1 MPVLA
6 WITLAATGTIALTVD
21 LVWSRRT
28 RSSDVRAA
36 LVAAV
41 LWTVAGVAFAGAVA
55 AFGGVA
61 TAGRYL
67 TVFSLERVLSLDNV
81 AVFAAVFAAIAVPAA
96 RQGRVLTGGLLGALV
111 LRVGF
116 IAAGLALVGAA
127 HALLLVFGLIL
138 IGAGAGMLR
147 QSRQSRQS
155 RPGGDGRDTAHAPST
170 LRWLPDGLRQHPES
184 MALAAVILADVAFAA
199 DSILAAFAVTTS
211 AYPIVAANVFA
222 VLGLRPLYVVL
233 THALERFRLLRPGI
247 GVLLGLIGVEL
258 VLEPFVAVPAWVTL
272 AVVVGCVGVAVGLS
286 LAEERGM
293 TLMRLARKFGVTLG
307 GGVLLLAGVAMLV
320 LPGPGILVII
330 AGLAVLATEYAWA
343 KRPLDVMRARAR
355 RLRERVGR

>member
-1 MPVLA
+1 MPALA
-6 WITLAATGTIALTVD
+6 WFTLAATGTAALAVD
-21 LVWSRRT
+21 LLWSRRT
-28 RSSDVRAA
+28 GSSEVRAA

-41 LWTVAGVAFAGAVA
+41 VWTVTGVGFAAVVAG
-55 AFGGVA
+55 FGGGA
-61 TAGRYL
+61 QAGRYL

-96 RQGRVLTGGLLGALV
+96 HRGRVLTGGLLGALV

-127 HALLLVFGLIL
+127 HALLVVFGLIL
-138 IGAGAGMLR
+138 LAAGVGMLR
-147 QSRQSRQS
+147 PARADR
-155 RPGGDGRDTAHAPST
+155 HAAAPRWAPER
-170 LRWLPDGLRQHPES
+170 LRRHPES
-184 MALAAVILADVAFAA
+184 MALVAVLIADVAFAA

-233 THALERFRLLRPGI
+233 AHALQRFRLLRPGI

-272 AVVVGCVGVAVGLS
+272 GVVVGCVGTAVGLS
-286 LAEERGM
+286 LAEEAGM
-293 TLMRLARKFGVTLG
+293 TWRRLLRRGGVTIG
-307 GGVLLLAGVAMLV
+307 GGLLLAAGAAMLV
-320 LPGPGILVII
+320 LPGPGLLVIVG
-330 AGLAVLATEYAWA
+330 ALALLATEYAWA
-343 KRPLDVMRARAR
+343 QRPLNA
-355 RLRERVGR
+355 LRDRVHRVRTRIGR

>member
-6 WITLAATGTIALTVD
+6 WTILAVTGATALTVD
-21 LVWSRRT
+21 LLSSRRT
-28 RSSDVRAA
+28 RSSEVRAA
-36 LVAAV
+36 TVAAA
-41 LWTVAGVAFAGAVA
+41 LWTVAGLAFAGAVA
-55 AFGGVA
+55 AFGGA
-61 TAGRYL
+61 AEAGRYL

-81 AVFAAVFAAIAVPAA
+81 AVFAAVFAAVAVPAA

-116 IAAGLALVGAA
+116 IVAGLALVGAA
-127 HALLLVFGLIL
+127 HAVLLVFGIL
-138 IGAGAGMLR
+138 LLAAGAGMLR
-147 QSRQSRQS
+147 PPRDGHSR
-155 RPGGDGRDTAHAPST
+155 ST
-170 LRWLPDGLRQHPES
+170 RWVPARLRSHPES
-184 MALAAVILADVAFAA
+184 VALLAVILADIAFAA

-258 VLEPFVAVPAWVTL
+258 VVEPFVAVPAWVTL
-272 AVVVGCVGVAVGLS
+272 TVVVGCVGAAVGLS

-293 TLMRLARKFGVTLG
+293 TLRRLARKFGVTLG
-307 GGVLLLAGVAMLV
+307 GGVLLLAGAAMLV

-343 KRPLDVMRARAR
+343 KRPLDAMRDRAR

>member
-1 MPVLA
+1 MSVLA
-6 WITLAATGTIALTVD
+6 WITLAATGAVALTID

-28 RSSDVRAA
+28 RNSDVRAA

-41 LWTVAGVAFAGAVA
+41 LWTVAGVGFAGAVA
-55 AFGGVA
+55 GFGGA
-61 TAGRYL
+61 AEAGRYL

-96 RQGRVLTGGLLGALV
+96 RQGRVLTGGLLGALL
-111 LRVGF
+111 LRVAF

-127 HALLLVFGLIL
+127 HALLLVFGLVL
-138 IGAGAGMLR
+138 LAAGIGMLR
-147 QSRQSRQS
+147 HPAEKSAEA
-155 RPGGDGRDTAHAPST
+155 GADGADAPAS
-170 LRWLPDGLRQHPES
+170 LRWLPAGLRRHPES
-184 MALAAVILADVAFAA
+184 MALVAVILADVAFAA

-272 AVVVGCVGVAVGLS
+272 AVVVGCVGAAVGLS
-286 LAEERGM
+286 LAEERGV
-293 TLMRLARKFGVTLG
+293 TLKRLARKFGVTLG
-307 GGVLLLAGVAMLV
+307 GGVLLVAGVAMLV
-320 LPGPGILVII
+320 LPGPGLLVII
-330 AGLAVLATEYAWA
+330 GGLALLATEYAWA
-343 KRPLDVMRARAR
+343 QRPLNAMKARVRQVRARI
-355 RLRERVGR
+355 GR

>member
-6 WITLAATGTIALTVD
+6 WITLAATGAIALTVD

-41 LWTVAGVAFAGAVA
+41 LWTVAGVGFAGAVA
-55 AFGGVA
+55 GFGGAA

-116 IAAGLALVGAA
+116 IAAGLALVSAA

-138 IGAGAGMLR
+138 IAAGAGMLR
-147 QSRQSRQS
+147 PSRHD
-155 RPGGDGRDTAHAPST
+155 GDGADAAHAPST
-170 LRWLPDGLRQHPES
+170 LRWLPAGLRRHPES

-258 VLEPFVAVPAWVTL
+258 VIEPFVAVPAWVTL
-272 AVVVGCVGVAVGLS
+272 AVVVGCVAAAVGLS
-286 LAEERGM
+286 LAEEHGM
-293 TLMRLARKFGVTLG
+293 SLKRLARKFGVTVG

-343 KRPLDVMRARAR
+343 KRPLDAMRDRAR

>member
-6 WITLAATGTIALTVD
+6 WITLAATGAIALTVD

-41 LWTVAGVAFAGAVA
+41 LWTVAGVGFAGAVA
-55 AFGGVA
+55 GFGGAA

-116 IAAGLALVGAA
+116 IAAGLALVSAA

-138 IGAGAGMLR
+138 IAAGAGMLR
-147 QSRQSRQS
+147 PSQHD
-155 RPGGDGRDTAHAPST
+155 GDGADAAHAPST
-170 LRWLPDGLRQHPES
+170 LRWLPAGLRRHPES

-258 VLEPFVAVPAWVTL
+258 VIEPFVAVPAWVTL
-272 AVVVGCVGVAVGLS
+272 AVVVGCVAAAVGLS
-286 LAEERGM
+286 LAEEHGM
-293 TLMRLARKFGVTLG
+293 SLKRLARKFGVTVG

-343 KRPLDVMRARAR
+343 KRPLDAMRDRAR

>member
-6 WITLAATGTIALTVD
+6 WITLAATGSVALIVD
-21 LVWSRRT
+21 LLWSRRT

-36 LVAAV
+36 AVAAV

-55 AFGGVA
+55 AFGGA
-61 TAGRYL
+61 TEAGRYL

-81 AVFAAVFAAIAVPAA
+81 AVFAAVFAAIAVPVA
-96 RQGRVLTGGLLGALV
+96 RRGGVLTGGLLGALL
-111 LRVGF
+111 LRVAF

-127 HALLLVFGLIL
+127 HALLLVFGLVL
-138 IGAGAGMLR
+138 LAAGVGMLR
-147 QSRQSRQS
+147 QPSQRSGEAGPDDAHP
-155 RPGGDGRDTAHAPST
+155 PGS
-170 LRWLPDGLRQHPES
+170 LRWLPAGLRRHPES
-184 MALAAVILADVAFAA
+184 MALVAVILADVAFAA

-258 VLEPFVAVPAWVTL
+258 ILEPFVALPAWVTL
-272 AVVVGCVGVAVGLS
+272 VVVVGCVGAAVALS
-286 LAEERGM
+286 IAEERGM
-293 TLMRLARKFGVTLG
+293 GFKRLARKVGVSVG
-307 GGVLLLAGVAMLV
+307 GGTLLVAGVAMLV
-320 LPGPGILVII
+320 LPGPGLLVIV
-330 AGLAVLATEYAWA
+330 AGLALLATEFAWA
-343 KRPLDVMRARAR
+343 QRPLVAMKARVRHLRA
-355 RLRERVGR
+355 RVGR

>member
-6 WITLAATGTIALTVD
+6 WITLAVTGTVALLVD
-21 LVWSRRT
+21 LLWSRRT

-36 LVAAV
+36 AVAAV
-41 LWTVAGVAFAGAVA
+41 LWTVAGVAFAAAVA
-55 AFGGVA
+55 GFGGA
-61 TAGRYL
+61 AQAGRYL

-111 LRVGF
+111 LRVAF

-127 HALLLVFGLIL
+127 HALLLVFGLVL
-138 IGAGAGMLR
+138 LAAGVGMLR
-147 QSRQSRQS
+147 QSPPSA
-155 RPGGDGRDTAHAPST
+155 GTAGTEGAHAPGS
-170 LRWLPDGLRQHPES
+170 LRWLPAGLRRHPQA
-184 MALAAVILADVAFAA
+184 MALVAVILADVAFAA

-233 THALERFRLLRPGI
+233 THALARFRLLRPGI

-272 AVVVGCVGVAVGLS
+272 AVVVGCVGAAVALS
-286 LAEERGM
+286 IAEERGM
-293 TLMRLARKFGVTLG
+293 DLSRVARKVGVSVG
-307 GGVLLLAGVAMLV
+307 GGALLLAGVAMLV
-320 LPGPGILVII
+320 LPGPGLVVII
-330 AGLAVLATEYAWA
+330 AGLALLATEFAWA
-343 KRPLDVMRARAR
+343 RRPLAAMKTRAR
-355 RLRERVGR
+355 RLRARVGR

>member
-6 WITLAATGTIALTVD
+6 WITLAVTGAIALTID

-28 RSSDVRAA
+28 RRSDVRAA

-41 LWTVAGVAFAGAVA
+41 LWTLAGVGFAGAVA
-55 AFGGVA
+55 AFGDAA

-81 AVFAAVFAAIAVPAA
+81 AVFAAVFAAITVPAA

-127 HALLLVFGLIL
+127 HALLLVFGVIL
-138 IGAGAGMLR
+138 MAAGAGMLR
-147 QSRQSRQS
+147 PARQEPDGTPAAHT
-155 RPGGDGRDTAHAPST
+155 PGA
-170 LRWLPDGLRQHPES
+170 LRWLPDGLRRHPES
-184 MALAAVILADVAFAA
+184 MAFAAVILADVAFAA
-199 DSILAAFAVTTS
+199 DSILAAFAVTS
-211 AYPIVAANVFA
+211 RAYPIVAANVFA
-222 VLGLRPLYVVL
+222 VLGLRPLYIVL

-247 GVLLGLIGVEL
+247 GVLLALIGVEL

-272 AVVVGCVGVAVGLS
+272 GVVVGCVGAAVMLS
-286 LAEERGM
+286 LAEDRGM
-293 TLMRLARKFGVTLG
+293 TLKRLARTFGVTLG

-320 LPGPGILVII
+320 LPGPGIVVII

-343 KRPLDVMRARAR
+343 KRPLDAMRARAQ
-355 RLRERVGR
+355 RLRERVRP

>member
-41 LWTVAGVAFAGAVA
+41 LWTMAGVGFAGAVA
-55 AFGGVA
+55 AFGGAA

-81 AVFAAVFAAIAVPAA
+81 AVFAAVFAAISVPAA
-96 RQGRVLTGGLLGALV
+96 RQRRVLTGGLLGALV

-116 IAAGLALVGAA
+116 IAAGLALVSAA

-138 IGAGAGMLR
+138 IAAGAGMLR
-147 QSRQSRQS
+147 RSRQD
-155 RPGGDGRDTAHAPST
+155 GDAAAAAGAPSA
-170 LRWLPDGLRQHPES
+170 LRWLPAGLRRHPGS
-184 MALAAVILADVAFAA
+184 MALAAVILADAAFAA

-258 VLEPFVAVPAWVTL
+258 VVEPFLAVPAWVTL
-272 AVVVGCVGVAVGLS
+272 VVVVGCVSAAVGLS

-293 TLMRLARKFGVTLG
+293 TLQRLARKFGVTLG

-343 KRPLDVMRARAR
+343 KRPLDAMRDRAR

>member
-6 WITLAATGTIALTVD
+6 WITLAATGAIALTVD

-55 AFGGVA
+55 AFGGAAV
-61 TAGRYL
+61 AGRYL

-96 RQGRVLTGGLLGALV
+96 RRGRVLTGGLLGALV

-138 IGAGAGMLR
+138 LAAGVGMLR
-147 QSRQSRQS
+147 PSRH
-155 RPGGDGRDTAHAPST
+155 GGDGAHGAHAPST
-170 LRWLPDGLRQHPES
+170 LRWLPAGLRRHPES
-184 MALAAVILADVAFAA
+184 MALVAVILADVAFAA

-247 GVLLGLIGVEL
+247 GVLLALIGVEL

-272 AVVVGCVGVAVGLS
+272 AVVVGCVGAAVGLS
-286 LAEERGM
+286 LAEERGL
-293 TLMRLARKFGVTLG
+293 TVKRLARKFGVTVG
-307 GGVLLLAGVAMLV
+307 GGLLLVAGVAMLV
-320 LPGPGILVII
+320 LPVPASWSSSPGWRCSQPSTPGRSGPS
-330 AGLAVLATEYAWA
+330 
-343 KRPLDVMRARAR
+343 MRCGPEPEGCANA
-355 RLRERVGR
+355 

>member
-6 WITLAATGTIALTVD
+6 WITLAATGAIALTVD

-55 AFGGVA
+55 AFGGA
-61 TAGRYL
+61 AEAGRYL

-138 IGAGAGMLR
+138 IAAGAGMLR
-147 QSRQSRQS
+147 PARQ
-155 RPGGDGRDTAHAPST
+155 GGDGTDAAHVPST
-170 LRWLPDGLRQHPES
+170 LRWLPAGLRRHPES

-258 VLEPFVAVPAWVTL
+258 VVEPFVAVPAWVTL
-272 AVVVGCVGVAVGLS
+272 AVVGGCVGAAVGLS

-293 TLMRLARKFGVTLG
+293 TLKRLARKFGVTVG

-343 KRPLDVMRARAR
+343 KRPLDAMRDRAR